1 MADISLRE
9 RLQPALLDRLTDEE
23 RQVFVT
29 EVSAIHERLGA
40 ANVTA
45 AMITSCLHAHGFRAI
60 EDSTAASHPTD
71 GSLRLKFTSVAGN
84 MPAEKIRALQ
94 LGSRPGGAWV
104 TLGDVADVQVHAR
117 PNPTVE
123 PAERRLISMR
133 RLRELVQRDLGW
145 LLNTSSLE
153 STEDLDD
160 YPEIRRSVL
169 NFGLPSLAGRAA
181 SSIDASRAAQ
191 SLAEALR
198 AFEPRLTRVTVTPD
212 LSGDRMDARTL
223 SFNISGEL
231 WGRPAPQ
238 YLQLRTS
245 LDVESGDVSVV
256 DSAG

>member
-29 EVSAIHERLGA
+29 EVSAARDRLA
-40 ANVTA
+40 AAGVTEV
-45 AMITSCLHAHGFRAI
+45 MITACLHAHGFRAI
-60 EDSTAASHPTD
+60 DETTSANHPDAAA
-71 GSLRLKFTSVAGN
+71 LRLKFTSVAGN
-84 MPAEKIRALQ
+84 MPAERIRTLR
-94 LGSRPGGAWV
+94 LVTRPGQAGP
-104 TLGDVADVQVHAR
+104 TLGEVADVQVHAR
-117 PNPTVE
+117 SNPAAE
-123 PAERRLISMR
+123 PPERRLISMR

-169 NFGLPSLAGRAA
+169 NFGMPSLAGRAA
-181 SSIDASRAAQ
+181 SGIDAAQAAH

-212 LSGDRMDARTL
+212 LSGEHMDARTL

-256 DSAG
+256 DAAG